1 MKQLSTDQI
10 VGLHSQLIAASG
22 GTDGV
27 RDLGLVESAVANV
40 FETYFGVEQYPSI
53 EEKAARLCYSLIKN
67 HGFIDGNKRIGI
79 FAMLVLL
86 EINGIVL
93 DCTDEELVE
102 LGVGVASSQLGYD
115 DILEFVK
122 IQDYVR

>member
-10 VGLHSQLIAASG
+10 VELHSQLISASG

-27 RDLGLVESAVANV
+27 RDLGLIESAIANA
-40 FETYFGVEQYPSI
+40 FGTYFGVDQYPTI
-53 EEKAARLCYSLIKN
+53 EEKAARLCYSLVKN

-86 EINGIVL
+86 EINDIIL
-93 DCTDEELVE
+93 DCTDKELVD
-102 LGVGVASSQLGYD
+102 LGVGIASSNLTYD
-115 DILEFVK
+115 DILEFIK
-122 IQDYVR
+122 SH